1 MCRNAEL
8 KACVIR
14 AHIGPA
20 SGQHR
25 AGQCL
30 CHQQMQSVAV
40 CPMGQPAL
48 GLCCPQ
54 PEQPSPAHPGSARCP
69 PHIGVI
75 SAGQQQA
82 FLPLVWGVFV
92 YKAQK
97 LFLFPTGW

>member
-1 MCRNAEL
+1 MSVPSADAERGRVSHGA
-8 KACVIR
+8 ACPGLCCPR
-14 AHIGPA
+14 A
-20 SGQHR
+20 
-25 AGQCL
+25 
-30 CHQQMQSVAV
+30 
-40 CPMGQPAL
+40 AL

-92 YKAQK
+92 YEAQK